1 VVQLGAHCAD
11 MFTQP
16 VLLEK
21 LQWCLA
27 SLGLQEGDV

>member
-1 VVQLGAHCAD
+1 VVHTGANCAD

-16 VLLEK
+16 ILLEK
-21 LQWCLA
+21 LWWCLA